1 RRHLFTCNYDNEAVA
16 MKKLFRFGLI
26 SGLLLLGLLV
36 IAVIAL
42 KVYFNEERLRSLILP
57 PMREA
62 LGREV
67 EIASL
72 QIDLFSGVKVAGL
85 VVKEADGE
93 ADFVLVKE
101 FSLGYSLW
109 PLFEKRLEISRV
121 RIGQPV
127 INIWRNREGLY
138 SYRDLQFLQAGA
150 ESVSIEPGR
159 QASLSDEDTAAK
171 VPPAALPLALVV
183 QRCEITDAIISFHDE
198 LGELPEID
206 LEVNLKSRLD
216 IGDLRPESINADGK
230 LDFSMTAE
238 YHSLTPQVQGTIE
251 FDRQKMVYEV
261 FVKQENEECTV
272 SGSVSDYLAAKPAIM
287 LNFDSPRL
295 DLAYLA
301 AIAQQLSA
309 SGGSGEKSAQAE
321 AKPGKVVKTAS
332 APPSPPSLTASGEV
346 DIKQAVYEKFQVE
359 NFILQ
364 YHYEDALL
372 RIKTL
377 QGELAD
383 GSFTS
388 AAEVQPFLS
397 QPDFQGDF
405 SFADIEMSAL
415 MAMAAPAVKDNLS
428 GAGYGQFKFSGRG
441 ATSAVIQKNL
451 SVEGEY
457 GLRRGGLDN
466 LPLNK
471 SLAQLLGSP
480 ELENLKIADL
490 TGNLRLKDGQVNL
503 NNSWSGD
510 HLSGRAVG
518 RIGLD
523 GTLDL
528 PLHLV
533 LNRKLSAK
541 MAQCYPWVKES
552 FNDDAEAVVDLGLA
566 GTLSKPKLRLD
577 EKKVQKQLQKKLEKK
592 ILEKLAEELAD
603 KEGGSSEKGGS
614 VKPEDLLRQF
624 LKE

>member
-1 RRHLFTCNYDNEAVA
+1 
-16 MKKLFRFGLI
+16 MKKLFRFGLV
-26 SGLLLLGLLV
+26 SGLLLVGLLV
-36 IAVIAL
+36 IAGVAL

-72 QIDLFSGVKVAGL
+72 QIDLLSGVKVAGL
-85 VVKEADGE
+85 VIKEADGE
-93 ADFVLVKE
+93 ADFVVVKE

-127 INIWRNREGLY
+127 IKIWRNREGLY
-138 SYRDLQFLQAGA
+138 NYSDLQFLQAGA
-150 ESVSIEPGR
+150 EEGAESGLQAPVSD
-159 QASLSDEDTAAK
+159 ADTAAK
-171 VPPAALPLALVV
+171 VSPAALPLALVV
-183 QRCEITDAIISFHDE
+183 QRCEITDAILSFHDE

-206 LEVNLKSRLD
+206 LEANLKSRLD
-216 IGDLRPESINADGK
+216 LGDLRPESINADGK

-261 FVKQENEECTV
+261 FVKQENEECTA
-272 SGSVSDYLAAKPAIM
+272 SGSVSDYLAAKPAII
-287 LNFDSPRL
+287 LNLDSPRL

-301 AIAQQLSA
+301 ALAQQFSA

-364 YHYEDALL
+364 YYYEDALL

-383 GSFTS
+383 GSFAAT
-388 AAEVQPFLS
+388 AEVQPFLS

-415 MAMAAPAVKDNLS
+415 MEMAAPAVKDNLS

-441 ATSAVIQKNL
+441 ATSEVIQKNL

-466 LPLNK
+466 LPLTK

-518 RIGLD
+518 GIGLD

-541 MAQCYPWVKES
+541 MAQRYPWVKES

-577 EKKVQKQLQKKLEKK
+577 KKKVQKQLQKKLEKK

-603 KEGGSSEKGGS
+603 KEGESSDKGGS